1 MAQIPNIK
9 LELHPSMFDLLMTV
23 LAYNAAN
30 APVESVRSGAKD
42 LMEKRMRFTRLYM
55 SKDGEQYASL
65 CMYENEAEEMIWQ
78 LLLPAALN
86 YDVSEEYH
94 KKLKVGS
101 RSDPQ

>member
-1 MAQIPNIK
+1 
-9 LELHPSMFDLLMTV
+9 MFDLLMTV

-30 APVESVRSGAKD
+30 APVEGVRSGAKD

-78 LLLPAALN
+78 LLLSAALN